1 MNVDPSAKQRLLSGT
16 ANIMM
21 CPSCGYQGP
30 IDKPIVYHD
39 PDKELLLTFFPPRPG
54 MQLNDQE
61 RLIAPF
67 MTQIMNNLPAEKRKA
82 YLLRPQTML
91 TMETLM
97 EKILEA
103 DGITREM
110 IDDQQKKLA
119 LLQRLLSLPDE
130 ASLDTV
136 IAQEESLIDQS
147 FFGILS
153 RIAETAIAQ
162 GDRNTAEGLA
172 VLQQKLLTSTKF
184 GKELQEQVKESEEAV
199 KSLQEASKEGLTREK
214 LLDLIIEAPTET
226 RLSSLVNMTRSGM
239 DYEFF
244 QILSTRIET
253 ASGEEKTSLEALRTK
268 LLEMTKAIDDALAE
282 EMNVAKKNLETLLKA
297 PDLETAITQNPQI
310 INEFFVEA
318 VKTELEKARSEGNL
332 ERSGNLQKIMD
343 VFQQLSK
350 PPAEIAFVEDLIR
363 AETADARQNILKSNS
378 EKVTP
383 EFLQVLNQLIGQSET
398 ENQPAELKEKIQEI
412 LSGSTQVL
420 YGKEFFKIGATYCI
434 QNRAGVQISTAL
446 FLFITRWNYLNAN
459 RVHEL

>member
-16 ANIMM
+16 ANVMT

-39 PDKELLLTFFPPRPG
+39 PEKELLLTFFPPRPG

-67 MTQIMNNLPAEKRKA
+67 MTQIMNNLPSEKRKA

-136 IAQEESLIDQS
+136 IAQEEALIDQA

-153 RIAETAIAQ
+153 RIAEAAIAQ

-172 VLQQKLLTSTKF
+172 TLQQKLLTSTKF
-184 GKELQEQVKESEEAV
+184 GKELQEQVKESEKAV

-214 LLDLIIEAPTET
+214 LLDLMIEAPTET
-226 RLSSLVNMTRSGM
+226 RLTSLVNMTRSGM

-244 QILSTRIET
+244 QILSTRIEK
-253 ASGEEKTSLEALRTK
+253 ASGEEKTSLEELRTI
-268 LLEMTKAIDDALAE
+268 LLEMTKEIDDALAE
-282 EMNVAKKNLETLLKA
+282 EMNVAKKNLETLLKTS
-297 PDLETAITQNPQI
+297 DLEAAITQNPQI

-318 VKTELEKARSEGNL
+318 VKTELEKARSDGNL
-332 ERSGNLQKIMD
+332 ERSGKLQKIMD
-343 VFQQLSK
+343 IFQQLSK
-350 PPAEIAFVEDLIR
+350 PPAEIVFVEDLIR
-363 AETADARQNILKSNS
+363 AETADARLNILKSNS
-378 EKVTP
+378 DKVTP
-383 EFLQVLNQLIGQSET
+383 EFLQILNQLIGQSET
-398 ENQPAELKEKIQEI
+398 ENQPPELKAKIKEIYREALKFSMEKN
-412 LSGSTQVL
+412 LS
-420 YGKEFFKIGATYCI
+420 K
-434 QNRAGVQISTAL
+434 
-446 FLFITRWNYLNAN
+446 
-459 RVHEL
+459 